1 MLALRHTLATS
12 PIFWDSSFIFKNSF
26 DSLHHYSYT
35 QACPSQWQPPCPY
48 SYINADYVKWL
59 EGSGMRVIPVHF
71 NSSLGE
77 LTALFAQINGLL
89 FPGGGDNWDWYSS
102 QYMLASQHMFDLAR
116 AANDAGDVFPIWGT
130 CLGFEVSA
138 RAISGSVDV
147 LSHFDTENISLPL
160 TFANTAFRSKMLAP
174 WSEEERESLMAYLQ
188 AENATE
194 NYHHLGVSTAT
205 YSSSPALSTFYS
217 LVATSTDRL
226 GQPFVAAWEARKYPF
241 FATQFHPERTLFEW
255 APNEAVD
262 HREATQAIM
271 RRLGGAFTHAARR
284 SAHRFASDA
293 AETSALI
300 ENTAPVFSYRVLD
313 ENPADFQMYF
323 F

>member
-1 MLALRHTLATS
+1 MQRAIWLILFLAITYVHATNDR
-12 PIFWDSSFIFKNSF
+12 PIVGIM
-26 DSLHHYSYT
+26 T
-35 QACPSQWQPPCPY
+35 QPCPSQWQPSCSS

-59 EGSGMRVIPVHF
+59 EASGTRIVPVPF
-71 NSSLGE
+71 NASLDD
-77 LTALFAQINGLL
+77 LTVLFSQLNGLL
-89 FPGGGDNWDWYSS
+89 YPGGGDILNGT
-102 QYMLASQHMFDLAR
+102 QYMRASQHMFDLAR

-130 CLGFEVSA
+130 CLGFELSA
-138 RAISGSVDV
+138 VAIAGSVDV
-147 LSHFDTENISLPL
+147 LSQFDAENISLPL
-160 TFANTAFRSKMLAP
+160 KFTDTAFSSQMLAP
-174 WSEEERESLMAYLQ
+174 WSAADRASLLAYLS

-194 NYHHLGVSTAT
+194 NYHHFGVSPAA
-205 YSSSPALSTFYS
+205 YSSSPALSSFYS

-241 FATQFHPERTLFEW
+241 FAVQFHPERALYEW
-255 APNEAVD
+255 APTEAID

-271 RRLGGAFTHAARR
+271 GRLGSAFVHAARR

-300 ENTAPVFSYRVLD
+300 ENTAPVFSYRVLN
-313 ENPADFQMYF
+313 EDFQMYF